1 MTRRKQPPLL
11 YTDCAY
17 RNLPRK
23 VAVLRWAWSIRDGAT
38 GPLLAEGTARTA
50 RAAQRHLD
58 RAYGRCVRRRHVV
71 DIGHPPLHPLTYA
84 EADAIER
91 GLAAEGI
98 RIMLRGDERE
108 VALCPLAELDT
119 WQKAAALHAVVRAT
133 DVPVHWGRAVA
144 R

>member
-1 MTRRKQPPLL
+1 MTRRLQPPLL

-23 VAVLRWAWSIRDGAT
+23 VAVFRWAWSIRDGAT
-38 GPLLAEGTARTA
+38 GPLLAEGTARTE

-58 RAYGRCVRRRHVV
+58 RAYGRCVRRQGFVITDRLVNAV
-71 DIGHPPLHPLTYA
+71 LDRFREELA
-84 EADAIER
+84 EAGAVQLEHLAER
-91 GLAAEGI
+91 AEGRYSTAI
-98 RIMLRGDERE
+98 GARMRALVDAER
-108 VALCPLAELDT
+108 AR
-119 WQKAAALHAVVRAT
+119 RA